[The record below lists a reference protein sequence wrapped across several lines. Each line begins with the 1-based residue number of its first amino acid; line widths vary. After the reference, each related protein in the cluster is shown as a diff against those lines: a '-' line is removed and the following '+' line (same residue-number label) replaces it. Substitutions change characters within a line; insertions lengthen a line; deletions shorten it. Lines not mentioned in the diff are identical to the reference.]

1 MKEKGVITRI
11 LTGINSHQNKEY
23 YLMDTKLILNVELT
37 EFEKSAIV
45 KLIQKA
51 LLAQQI
57 ESELLHER
65 KLRPTIRL

>member
-1 MKEKGVITRI
+1 
-11 LTGINSHQNKEY
+11 
-23 YLMDTKLILNVELT
+23 MDTKLILNVELT

-65 KLRPTIRL
+65 KLGPTSKL